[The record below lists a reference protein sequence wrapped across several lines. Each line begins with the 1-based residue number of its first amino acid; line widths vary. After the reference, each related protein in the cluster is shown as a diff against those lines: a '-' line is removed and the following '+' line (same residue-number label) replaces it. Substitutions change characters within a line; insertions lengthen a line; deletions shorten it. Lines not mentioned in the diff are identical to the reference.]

1 MNAVLNKPMEAVIN
15 NNQSAWY
22 LVQCKPR
29 EGFRAA
35 EHLANQNIESFH
47 PTHSVS
53 RRRAGRQY
61 WQTESLFPHY
71 LFVKPSPEQSISA
84 INSTRGVARVVN
96 CHGKPLFV
104 SEMIVSGVKKQC
116 LALNSE
122 FQESELKAG
131 TVVTITEGC
140 FKHLQA
146 IVQMTRGE
154 DRVILLM
161 QLLSKEQRL
170 ELPLSSVQVG

>member
-29 EGFRAA
+29 ECFRAA

-71 LFVKPSPEQSISA
+71 LFVRPSSEQSISA

-96 CHGKPLFV
+96 CHGKPLV
-104 SEMIVSGVKKQC
+104 VPEMIVAGVKSQC
-116 LALNSE
+116 LAMSE
-122 FQESELKAG
+122 EPQGPTLKTGAL
-131 TVVTITEGC
+131 VTITEGC

-146 IVQMTRGE
+146 IVQKTCGE

>member
-1 MNAVLNKPMEAVIN
+1 MNAVLIAPMEAVTN
-15 NNQSAWY
+15 NKQPAWY

-35 EHLANQNIESFH
+35 EHLANQHIHCFH

-53 RRRAGRQY
+53 RRRAGRQF

-71 LFVKPSPEQSISA
+71 LFVKPTSEQSIST

-96 CHGKPLFV
+96 CHGKPLV
-104 SEMIVSGVKKQC
+104 VPEMIVSGVKKQC
-116 LALNSE
+116 LTLSHDT
-122 FQESELKAG
+122 QEPALKAG
-131 TVVTITEGC
+131 TLVTITEGC

-154 DRVILLM
+154 DRVVLLM
-161 QLLSKEQRL
+161 QLLSKEQHL
-170 ELPLSSVQVG
+170 ELPMSSVQVG

>member
-1 MNAVLNKPMEAVIN
+1 MNAVSNKPMEAVATN
-15 NNQSAWY
+15 KQSAWY

-35 EHLANQNIESFH
+35 EHLANQHIETFH

-71 LFVKPSPEQSISA
+71 LFVRLSTDQSFA
-84 INSTRGVARVVN
+84 TINSTRGVARLVN
-96 CHGKPLFV
+96 CHGRPLVV
-104 SEMIVSGVKKQC
+104 SDAIVASVIKQC
-116 LALNSE
+116 QALNSE
-122 FQESELKAG
+122 TPEPELKAG
-131 TVVTITEGC
+131 TLVTITEGC

-154 DRVILLM
+154 DRVVLLL
-161 QLLSKEQRL
+161 QLFSKEQRL
-170 ELPLSSVQVG
+170 ELPIKAVQFA

>member
-1 MNAVLNKPMEAVIN
+1 MEAVIN
-15 NNQSAWY
+15 NKQSAWY

-35 EHLANQNIESFH
+35 EHLANQHIETFH

-96 CHGKPLFV
+96 CHGKPLV
-104 SEMIVSGVKKQC
+104 VPEMIVAGVKNQC
-116 LALNSE
+116 LVMRDRSQNE
-122 FQESELKAG
+122 PMLKAG
-131 TVVTITEGC
+131 TLVTITEGC